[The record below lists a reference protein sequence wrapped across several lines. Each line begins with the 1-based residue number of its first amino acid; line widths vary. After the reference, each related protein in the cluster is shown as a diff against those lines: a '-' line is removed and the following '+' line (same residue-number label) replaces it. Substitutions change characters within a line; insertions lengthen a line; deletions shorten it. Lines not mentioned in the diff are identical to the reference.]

1 MDARL
6 PLIRNVLMERNR
18 SLAELTTFGLPAC
31 AEHFVSCTS
40 VEEVR
45 EALEWQRSKEV
56 PLHVLGGGSNVLL
69 AADLPGLVLRTAMEG
84 VEELSRE
91 GGRIRVKV
99 GAGVPWHAFVMTAL
113 ERGWYGLENLSLIP
127 GSTGAGPMQ
136 NIGAYGVELEERFAS
151 LEAVDVSTGEA
162 TQFSHS
168 DCAFG
173 YRESVFKRAL
183 KGRFIIT
190 SVTFELLESPALR
203 LDYGAIRSELEE
215 MKIQEPTPRD
225 VSDAVIRIR
234 RSKLPDPAVLGNA
247 GSFFKNPVVA
257 DDVARTLKENHP
269 DMPHYPAPG
278 GVKLAAGWLIDRS
291 GWKGHDRG
299 THGVH
304 DRQALVLVNKGG
316 AKGSE
321 LLTLAKDVQDDVHAR
336 FGVALEREVN
346 VLPVE
351 AG

>member
-1 MDARL
+1 MDRH
-6 PLIRNVLMERNR
+6 R
-18 SLAELTTFGLPAC
+18 SLAELTTFGLPAQ
-31 AEHFVSCTS
+31 AEYFVSCGS

-45 EALEWQRSKEV
+45 EALEWQRSQSS
-56 PLHVLGGGSNVLL
+56 PLHVLGGGSNVLM
-69 AADLPGLVLRTAMEG
+69 AADLDGLVLKMAIHGME
-84 VEELSRE
+84 EI
-91 GGRIRVKV
+91 GRLDGQIRVRV

-136 NIGAYGVELEERFAS
+136 NIGAYGVELEERFES
-151 LEAVDVSTGEA
+151 LEAVDVTTGETVRFA
-162 TQFSHS
+162 HS

-173 YRESVFKRAL
+173 YRESAFKRAL

-190 SVTFELLESPALR
+190 SVTFRLLEVPELR
-203 LDYGAIRSELEE
+203 LDYGAIRTELEAAGVVD
-215 MKIQEPTPRD
+215 PTPRA

-234 RSKLPDPAVLGNA
+234 RSKLPDPAVVGNA
-247 GSFFKNPVVA
+247 GSFFKNPVVSA
-257 DDVARTLKENHP
+257 ALAQDLQERFP
-269 DMPHYPAPG
+269 DLPNYPAAG
-278 GVKLAAGWLIDRS
+278 GVKLAAGWLIDQA

-304 DRQALVLVNKGG
+304 DRQALVLVHKGG

-321 LLTLAKDVQDDVHAR
+321 LLQLAQDVQADVERR
-336 FGVALEREVN
+336 FGVSLEREVN